1 MTLES
6 RLLPLL
12 SDMDLLG
19 LEYSMIKIG
28 TVFLRDMN
36 MVSTS
41 SRRWNPDE
49 WQGEEDGTAPISE
62 EEHEDG
68 WWPSHGKVTLLA
80 DGLLLSLYN
89 VD

>member
-1 MTLES
+1 
-6 RLLPLL
+6 
-12 SDMDLLG
+12 
-19 LEYSMIKIG
+19 
-28 TVFLRDMN
+28 

-49 WQGEEDGTAPISE
+49 WQGEEDGTHHKVKKSMKT
-62 EEHEDG
+62 DG
-68 WWPSHGKVTLLA
+68 GLSHGKVTLLA

>member
-1 MTLES
+1 
-6 RLLPLL
+6 
-12 SDMDLLG
+12 
-19 LEYSMIKIG
+19 
-28 TVFLRDMN
+28 MN

>member
-28 TVFLRDMN
+28 T
-36 MVSTS
+36 
-41 SRRWNPDE
+41 
-49 WQGEEDGTAPISE
+49 GEEDGTAPISE

>member
-1 MTLES
+1 
-6 RLLPLL
+6 
-12 SDMDLLG
+12 
-19 LEYSMIKIG
+19 
-28 TVFLRDMN
+28 

-49 WQGEEDGTAPISE
+49 WQGEKDGTAPISE

-80 DGLLLSLYN
+80 DGLLLPLYN